1 MNVVRSK
8 EQLPSTR
15 LDTVARAKMNDDS
28 LFNPY
33 EPPATERSTSRVA
46 VEPQNLWLTSL
57 CSLQILVMA
66 TALWLEAYE
75 HETIVGSGPVFSVV
89 GMAIAGISRRKDR
102 HLEFFAGVSAPLLT
116 AFIVFLININGWSP
130 ATGDKPITVIIS
142 LYSAVF
148 MPILASAIVRQRLH
162 KSELPQPRDR
172 R

>member
-8 EQLPSTR
+8 QQLPPTR

-33 EPPATERSTSRVA
+33 EPPATERSISPVA
-46 VEPQNLWLTSL
+46 IEPQNLWLTSL

-66 TALWLEAYE
+66 
-75 HETIVGSGPVFSVV
+75 
-89 GMAIAGISRRKDR
+89 IAGISRGKDR

-116 AFIVFLININGWSP
+116 AVIVFLININGWSP

-162 KSELPQPRDR
+162 KSELLQPGDR